1 MINRRLLAA
10 LTAAIGIASFAV
22 FAQAPATQGML
33 PGEATLR
40 KNLAERVP
48 SMSKIDE
55 VSRTPMPGLYEIRI
69 GSDIFY
75 SDVEGNFLIEG
86 NLIDTRTKKNITEA
100 RQEKLMAI
108 DFESLPV
115 KDAFTVVRGNGK
127 RKVAIFEDPNCG
139 YCKRM
144 ERDILKV
151 DNVTVHVF
159 LYPILGP
166 DSVAKSRQIWCA
178 PDRGKAWVDWMARD
192 RNLPG
197 MAGCDTS
204 VLDRNVVFGRKYR
217 IAGTPTIGFSDGTRV
232 PGAISGAQFE
242 KLLADAK

>member
-75 SDVEGNFLIEG
+75 
-86 NLIDTRTKKNITEA
+86 
-100 RQEKLMAI
+100 
-108 DFESLPV
+108 
-115 KDAFTVVRGNGK
+115 
-127 RKVAIFEDPNCG
+127 
-139 YCKRM
+139 
-144 ERDILKV
+144 
-151 DNVTVHVF
+151 
-159 LYPILGP
+159 
-166 DSVAKSRQIWCA
+166 
-178 PDRGKAWVDWMARD
+178 
-192 RNLPG
+192 
-197 MAGCDTS
+197 
-204 VLDRNVVFGRKYR
+204 
-217 IAGTPTIGFSDGTRV
+217 
-232 PGAISGAQFE
+232 
-242 KLLADAK
+242 